1 MYYRPSGDR
10 GIGADVVSALGPVAT
25 GNHATYLIP
34 YSDLPNGTGFAL
46 AAWNKLITC
55 PASITA
61 PQAVTLSQ
69 GFVDSFAC
77 TNNAPEG
84 KLGDGC

>member
-1 MYYRPSGDR
+1 MDYRLPAEG
-10 GIGADVVSALGPVAT
+10 GISQDVVKALEPVAT

-34 YSDLPNGTGFAL
+34 YSDLPEGTAL
-46 AAWNKLITC
+46 AFTAWNKLLTC
-55 PASITA
+55 PKAITVE
-61 PQAVTLSQ
+61 QATTLAQ

-77 TNNAPEG
+77 TDNAPEG